1 MTAATTPA
9 TLAELA
15 AGGPDAWFSA
25 LSQVARAEA
34 DHLATLG
41 MADFRLLVEVTSEAG
56 AARFGIVLD
65 GYDVTVTHR
74 LAPEEAFASDAVL
87 RGDEASWRELVEN
100 IVANNGADVSH
111 SLNALSI
118 AGWPLQLSSDDPV
131 GRDKFFRYAET
142 LQALFDGIS
151 RVRSTRSPT
160 TVREP

>member
-1 MTAATTPA
+1 MATTTSDLPA
-9 TLAELA
+9 LGADD
-15 AGGPDAWFSA
+15 GPDAWFEA
-25 LSQVARAEA
+25 LADVAQGEA
-34 DHLATLG
+34 DRLAALG
-41 MADFRLLVEVTSEAG
+41 IADFRLLVEVASETDT
-56 AARFGIVLD
+56 ARYGIVLD

-74 LAPEEAFASDAVL
+74 LGPQEASSFDAVL
-87 RGDEASWRELVEN
+87 RGETASWQELIEN
-100 IVANNGADVSH
+100 ILANGGADIAH

-160 TVREP
+160 TAREL